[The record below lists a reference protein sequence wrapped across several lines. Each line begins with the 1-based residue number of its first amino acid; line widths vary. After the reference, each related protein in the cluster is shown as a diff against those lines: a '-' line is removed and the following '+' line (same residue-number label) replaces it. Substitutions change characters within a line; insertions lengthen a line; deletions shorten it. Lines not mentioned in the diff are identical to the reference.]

1 MSVTR
6 INKTEDYTVMS
17 NNHFKN
23 PEMTLKAKGLLS
35 LMLSLPDN
43 WDYSI
48 AGLVTLSKDGKDSVM
63 GALKELEKFG
73 YLVRT
78 RMTGDDG
85 RFCGYMYDIYE
96 EPKEVEPKE
105 VEPYEENPNA
115 VDPPQLNTNTLNT
128 KKTNTKESNTKA
140 AHKLVK
146 AFPCLESIANFDN
159 ELLDTLQDFV
169 DMRKKQKSP
178 MSEKAMKLL
187 LSKLHELSNGNV
199 QIMIELLNQSILNG
213 WKSIY
218 PVKGN
223 YTSKEEAVANRV
235 DVVDSWV

>member
-1 MSVTR
+1 MSVAR

-17 NNHFKN
+17 NSHFKN
-23 PEMTLKAKGLLS
+23 TEMSLKAKGLLS

-63 GALKELEKFG
+63 SALEELERFG
-73 YLVRT
+73 YLERT
-78 RMTGDDG
+78 RVTKQDG
-85 RFCGYMYDIYE
+85 KFDGYIYDIYE
-96 EPKEVEPKE
+96 EPKTVK
-105 VEPYEENPNA
+105 PYAENPNT
-115 VDPPQLNTNTLNT
+115 DKPNTENPPQSNTNTSNT
-128 KKTNTKESNTKA
+128 KKTKTKESNK
-140 AHKLVK
+140 HRVIK
-146 AFPCLESIANFDN
+146 AFPCLESLENFND

-187 LSKLHELSNGNV
+187 MSKLHELSGGNV
-199 QIMIELLNQSILNG
+199 QNMIELLNQSILNG

-218 PVKGN
+218 PVKTP
-223 YTSKEEAVANRV
+223 YTSKEDIVANRV
-235 DVVDSWV
+235 DVVDSWI